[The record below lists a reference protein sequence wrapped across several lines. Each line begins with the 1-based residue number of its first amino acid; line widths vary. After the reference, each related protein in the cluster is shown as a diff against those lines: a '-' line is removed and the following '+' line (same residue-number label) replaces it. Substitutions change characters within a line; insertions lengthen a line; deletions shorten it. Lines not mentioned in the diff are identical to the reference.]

1 MPKRPLMGILVKIEE
16 AINRVLLLI
25 GALIGRCISQITPT
39 KIKLLIQ
46 KIQHKKVQMVAW
58 IKNLPQYLKQ
68 NLPVFITFVK
78 NKIASYQIKD
88 KLQASY
94 KNAMAK
100 YNGDGQVTKIG
111 RLKKVVLA
119 PVLVVGQWLEGL
131 STAQSMMLL
140 GFSAA
145 SVLAGISLIF
155 SGQRLLGRQDD
166 AQRSPAS
173 VEVEYDRPN
182 YYKKE
187 TRFVTITSIRLPVYY
202 PEINETKTVDIDMT
216 ATLSNR
222 MSRMQVDKLEMQF
235 RDHLISNLELIK
247 ADFSL
252 TEEGKEIMR
261 QKLFRELNDFMK
273 SREIE
278 GEVIEVKI
286 TYLLAN

>member
-1 MPKRPLMGILVKIEE
+1 MGILVKIEE

-25 GALIGRCISQITPT
+25 GALIGRCISKITPS
-39 KIKLLIQ
+39 KIKLLTQ
-46 KIQHKKVQMVAW
+46 KIFQKKDQILFW
-58 IKNLPQYLKQ
+58 LKNLPQYLKQ
-68 NLPVFITFVK
+68 NLPIFFAYLK
-78 NKIASYQIKD
+78 KKIASYQIKD
-88 KLQASY
+88 KLQSSY
-94 KNAMAK
+94 KNAMTR
-100 YNGDGQVTKIG
+100 YNGDGQVTKMG
-111 RLKKVVLA
+111 RLKKVFMA

-131 STAQSMMLL
+131 TTAQSMMLL

-155 SGQRLLGRQDD
+155 SGQRLLGRNES
-166 AQRSPAS
+166 AFRSPAS
-173 VEVEYDRPN
+173 VEVDYERPD

-202 PEINETKTVDIDMT
+202 PEVNETKTVDIDMT

-235 RDHLISNLELIK
+235 RDHLISHLELIK

-261 QKLFRELNDFMK
+261 QKLLAELNDFMK
-273 SREIE
+273 EREIE
-278 GEVIEVKI
+278 GQVTEVKI